1 MAFYRR
7 TFVCM
12 ILPLLLFA
20 GCGSVADED
29 FDGAARVV
37 VTNITAEDGS
47 GLVFWSNEKTN
58 DGGTDGN
65 PLTTDA
71 GNGDSRPN
79 DNDPAP
85 VLPKANQVKIS
96 VLNEPRLGV
105 ETPINLIVE
114 RVVFT
119 FRDAFGR
126 ARAFAPQNVQARSV
140 LVAPNT
146 TEDVIVTAVPM
157 EMKTGPGGLRDIVL
171 YGSDEELFAS
181 QHWTVTVDVY
191 ARDYLNGDII
201 LDQQTVTMGF
211 VNPMAVDAGT
221 ADK

>member
-1 MAFYRR
+1 
-7 TFVCM
+7 M

-20 GCGSVADED
+20 GCGSVVDED
-29 FDGAARVV
+29 YDGAARVV
-37 VTNITAEDGS
+37 VSDITALDGT

-65 PLTTDA
+65 PLTADD
-71 GNGDSRPN
+71 GNGDSLPN

-85 VLPKANQVKIS
+85 VQPKANQVKIS

-105 ETPINLIVE
+105 KTPVNLIVE

-126 ARAFAPQNVQARSV
+126 ARDFAPQVVRAPSV
-140 LVAPNT
+140 LVLPNET
-146 TEDVIVTAVPM
+146 REVVVTAVPI

-171 YGSDEELFAS
+171 YGSDEELLAS

-201 LDQQTVTMGF
+201 LDQQVVTMDF
-211 VNPMAVDAGT
+211 VNPMAVSAG
-221 ADK
+221 AEDK